1 MHGGPNYQ
9 YIGGQPVRMEVPN
22 TDTVWQET
30 FEGENFHELVK
41 NMTFAEKTYAD
52 CSFLPHQCMPS
63 SQILRRKL
71 S

>member
-30 FEGENFHELVK
+30 FEGENFRELVK
-41 NMTFAEKTYAD
+41 K
-52 CSFLPHQCMPS
+52 
-63 SQILRRKL
+63 I
-71 S
+71 

>member
-9 YIGGQPVRMEVPN
+9 YIEGQPVKMVVSN

-41 NMTFAEKTYAD
+41 K
-52 CSFLPHQCMPS
+52 
-63 SQILRRKL
+63 I
-71 S
+71 